1 MLSVP
6 FLPVTSCS
14 NMGVH
19 LVQKGMEGPVLFDYT
34 IEWQPIHLFL
44 QYHSLTLP
52 RKVFPHPQF
61 KILIISPLKI
71 FSKKSSAI
79 SNVFHLAWKFYRLEL
94 ITHIH
99 QDAKMYVHPE
109 CSPKL
114 FVIVMLPQNGTLSS
128 HRKGKTDLRVWS
140 QKDLHDVL
148 KETSKVRY
156 SGVPYVFRVCQLC
169 LFPVISPSSCLSSP
183 FIGSAF

>member
-1 MLSVP
+1 M
-6 FLPVTSCS
+6 
-14 NMGVH
+14 
-19 LVQKGMEGPVLFDYT
+19 
-34 IEWQPIHLFL
+34 
-44 QYHSLTLP
+44 
-52 RKVFPHPQF
+52 
-61 KILIISPLKI
+61 
-71 FSKKSSAI
+71 SSTI

-94 ITHIH
+94 IPHIY

-128 HRKGKTDLRVWS
+128 HRKGKTDLHVWS

-156 SGVPYVFRVCQLC
+156 SGVPYVFKSLSALPLPSDFTKPLLVLPFHWFSLLTGSLIPGF
-169 LFPVISPSSCLSSP
+169 LFPVHLSHQLE
-183 FIGSAF
+183 